1 MKPRFSLTFT
11 GLLLCSAALPCA
23 ASAPMTD
30 FQRFTSYPFMERSY
44 REAKKDN
51 WAEVER
57 LTRHVLGRV
66 PNNDEARA
74 LLVEALAHQ
83 RRYKEAEA
91 LAEQL
96 GDSPEHA
103 NALLEL
109 RLTWIEQDP
118 PPASQVEQWLAS
130 SDGAQRVRLWQAYSL
145 SLARFGVLPGRWTG
159 STICRHRATAKCC
172 AWPEPTSP
180 NNCATGRKPS
190 SSYSRWPS
198 KANCLRRTGSAWPM
212 RISSRWMKRVER
224 AVAQRPFP
232 EAANQ
237 ARLAMAN
244 RAIAVGQNQQARH
257 WLQALPAEQ
266 LNQPEQRQQLWS
278 WPAQATTRRWCSA

>member
-1 MKPRFSLTFT
+1 
-11 GLLLCSAALPCA
+11 
-23 ASAPMTD
+23 MTD

-51 WAEVER
+51 WPEVER

-96 GDSPEHA
+96 GDSPEYA

-130 SDGAQRVRLWQAYSL
+130 SDGTHRVHLWQAYSL
-145 SLARFGVLPGRWTG
+145 SLAKFAGAAKALDWLNHLPPQG
-159 STICRHRATAKCC
+159 TAKCC
-172 AWPEPTSP
+172 VWPGPTSP
-180 NNCATGRKPS
+180 SNCATGRKPS
-190 SSYSRWPS
+190 NSCSRWPT
-198 KANCLRRTGSAWPM
+198 KASCLRKTGSAWPM
-212 RISSRWMKRVER
+212 PISSRWMKRAER
-224 AVAQRPFP
+224 PAAQRPFP

-237 ARLAMAN
+237 ARLAIVTAPSPS
-244 RAIAVGQNQQARH
+244 ARTSRPGIGCRH
-257 WLQALPAEQ
+257 CP
-266 LNQPEQRQQLWS
+266 PRS
-278 WPAQATTRRWCSA
+278 

>member
-1 MKPRFSLTFT
+1 
-11 GLLLCSAALPCA
+11 CSAALPCA

-145 SLARFGVLPGRWTG
+145 SLARFGG
-159 STICRHRATAKCC
+159 
-172 AWPEPTSP
+172 
-180 NNCATGRKPS
+180 
-190 SSYSRWPS
+190 
-198 KANCLRRTGSAWPM
+198 
-212 RISSRWMKRVER
+212 
-224 AVAQRPFP
+224 
-232 EAANQ
+232 AA
-237 ARLAMAN
+237 R
-244 RAIAVGQNQQARH
+244 
-257 WLQALPAEQ
+257 
-266 LNQPEQRQQLWS
+266 
-278 WPAQATTRRWCSA
+278 